1 MPSYEESAV
10 FPARVT
16 RGEGGVYRW
25 KYTLER
31 EQAMTHYKTMNIVA
45 AAVATAVCLV
55 AFAMFASGA
64 GGSSMTFRDFLL
76 FPLVLYGGVLGLPAL
91 IGYLT
96 LGWDTRSYE
105 MDEEEIRHKH
115 ATRGGDAQIMFR
127 KAAWMGAR
135 GNALIL
141 KQGITTY
148 TVYVPAEDAD
158 FVKAFV
164 KERIGNAQ
172 AVR

>member
-16 RGEGGVYRW
+16 RGSDGVYRW
-25 KYTLER
+25 KYTLAR
-31 EQAMTHYKTMNIVA
+31 EQAMVHYRTMIAVG
-45 AAVATAVCLV
+45 AAVSTAVCLI
-55 AFAMFASGA
+55 AFLMFVSGF

-96 LGWDTRSYE
+96 LNWDTRSYE
-105 MDEEEIRHKH
+105 MDGEEIRHKH
-115 ATRGGDAQIMFR
+115 ATRGGDAHIAYR
-127 KAAWMGAR
+127 KARWLGAD

-141 KQGITTY
+141 RQGITTY
-148 TVYVPAEDAD
+148 TVYVPAEDVD

-164 KERIGNAQ
+164 KERIGNAE